1 MPERR
6 GGRRKLN
13 VTGCKHV
20 YKGTNS
26 KGGEFNI
33 YEVTAVAEAG
43 QEIRDKLTSFVELPM
58 GLREYEVVPYEKNG
72 VFQSWTLSVPKEH
85 GGNSAAAQA
94 AVARRIEYLEQQVE
108 WLTGKVNSLDEA
120 LQSMLRTT
128 QHQPAP
134 RPAEPATPV
143 GTTGGVLYQGH
154 DPDDVPF

>member
-13 VTGCKHV
+13 ITGCKHV

-43 QEIRDKLTSFVELPM
+43 NEIRDKLTSFVELPM

-108 WLTGKVNSLDEA
+108 WLTNKVNSLDGA
-120 LQSMLRTT
+120 LQSMLRSI
-128 QHQPAP
+128 QQ
-134 RPAEPATPV
+134 REEPATPV
-143 GTTGGVLYQGH
+143 GTTGSVLYQGH
-154 DPDDVPF
+154 DPEDVPF